1 VAKKDPPRQIGRYEI
16 RRELGR
22 GVMGVVY
29 QAWDTI
35 LGRTIA
41 LKTIK
46 PVADSLEQGEAWERR
61 FLIEAQAAARL
72 SHPAIVVVYDVGRD
86 PDTDVL
92 YIALEYLEGQS
103 LAQKSGSGRPLPW
116 REALRIVGQ
125 VAEGLH
131 HAHTQGVIHR
141 DIKPANVMVMP
152 SGDAKILDFGVAR
165 LDEGSLTNPGDLCGT
180 PLYMSPEQA
189 SGHPL
194 DARSDIFSLGAVAWT
209 ILTGQSPFDAPT
221 VSAILMR
228 VLHRTPPPPSEL
240 ASGIPKEV
248 DEIVARALA
257 KMPEDRYP
265 DAHQLA
271 EDVEDALAGR
281 ALRHRAEWNPTAS
294 GERTRVSLAG
304 RDEDLPALPLAEEVP
319 ATRKPR
325 RRRGRVWLG
334 AALLLGLATAAFLH
348 FRAHPENRAFWVD
361 LAGRA
366 ATSAPARSL
375 HDWLGTFS
383 SATPPAAGAA
393 TAGLE
398 ASPAPV
404 LAATPG
410 TLLPSS
416 APGAADEAPPAE
428 SAVTTEPPPG
438 EPPPAAPAPS
448 GAAATEPATS
458 TPSSETPQGHT
469 PAAGTAEVAVAA
481 PSPAAPSPTAPP
493 VATSA
498 AEGKAGVQTPGPS
511 PPPARPR
518 ARKPSAYLSVG
529 FQHRLKSGTL
539 EVWLDGTRVASEK
552 LDSRVAKKMLL
563 FELRKGS
570 VEQTLPL
577 EPGRHEVRV
586 RVRSGG
592 DTKSARTSALFRA
605 EATRRLEISLSRLS
619 GSIAL
624 EWR

>member
-1 VAKKDPPRQIGRYEI
+1 VAKKNPPHQIGRYEI

-29 QAWDTI
+29 QAWDTV

-46 PVADSLEQGEAWERR
+46 AVADSSEQGEAWERR

-92 YIALEYLEGQS
+92 FIALEYLEGQS
-103 LAQKSGSGRPLPW
+103 LAQKSGPGRPLPW

-131 HAHTQGVIHR
+131 HAHAQGVIHR
-141 DIKPANVMVMP
+141 DVKPANVMVVP

-228 VLHRTPPPPSEL
+228 VMHRSPPPPSEL
-240 ASGIPKEV
+240 VPGIPKEV

-271 EDVEDALAGR
+271 EDIEDALFAR
-281 ALRHRAEWNPTAS
+281 VPRHRAEWNPSAS
-294 GERTRVSLAG
+294 GERTRVSLGG
-304 RDEDLPALPLAEEVP
+304 RDEDLPALPLSDDVP
-319 ATRKPR
+319 SAKAA
-325 RRRGRVWLG
+325 RRGKGRAWL
-334 AALLLGLATAAFLH
+334 AAVLLLGLTASAFLH
-348 FRAHPENRAFWVD
+348 FRAHPENQEFWRD

-366 ATSAPARSL
+366 AVSAPARALSE
-375 HDWLGTFS
+375 WVRASTS
-383 SATPPAAGAA
+383 TPPAPGASMA
-393 TAGLE
+393 E
-398 ASPAPV
+398 ASPAPA
-404 LAATPG
+404 LAANPG
-410 TLLPSS
+410 TPLPSPAAEAAGEAAPAGS
-416 APGAADEAPPAE
+416 AVVTESGPSEAPPPATPATPSETE
-428 SAVTTEPPPG
+428 SPE
-438 EPPPAAPAPS
+438 
-448 GAAATEPATS
+448 AATSP
-458 TPSSETPQGHT
+458 PQSETPQTLAPAAPTPQPTAT
-469 PAAGTAEVAVAA
+469 PAAGDAKSAA
-481 PSPAAPSPTAPP
+481 KTPAPSPT
-493 VATSA
+493 
-498 AEGKAGVQTPGPS
+498 
-511 PPPARPR
+511 PARPR
-518 ARKPSAYLSVG
+518 AKKATAYLSIG

-539 EVWLDGTRVASEK
+539 EVWLDGARVASEK
-552 LDSRVAKKMLL
+552 LDSRTAKKMLL
-563 FELRKGS
+563 FEVRKGN

-586 RVRSGG
+586 RVRSSGE
-592 DTKSARTSALFRA
+592 TRSARTTALFRA
-605 EATRRLEISLSRLS
+605 DATRRLEISLSRLS
-619 GSIAL
+619 GGISL